1 MASLYC
7 STMKL
12 AVIVCTRNRAHAILE
27 CLQSIQDA
35 ISSAA
40 PVDAE
45 IIVVDNGSTDE
56 TAAIVKEWASSC
68 PSPVQSLSEPK
79 RGLSRARN
87 RALRSTQ
94 ADLLAFTDD
103 DCRLSRE
110 YIRELLR
117 HDAGDTDLVLRGG
130 RVELGDPSDLP
141 ITINTCNTP
150 VRWSLRENSARHD
163 RLSGPIS
170 GCNMAMRRA
179 LVERLGP
186 FDEGLG
192 AGAGIPSAEDADYNF
207 RAYIAGATL
216 EYVPDMTVFHYHGRK
231 TIAAARKLLIDYE
244 IGNGALYARY
254 LFKHPNLCRPFYWN
268 CKDAL
273 RQILT
278 GKTSYLPEMGVSE
291 WDRVSAN
298 FRGAARYLLTSGKIV
313 PDQI

>member
-1 MASLYC
+1 MASRYYL
-7 STMKL
+7 TMKL
-12 AVIVCTRNRAHAILE
+12 AVIVCTRNRAYAILE

-35 ISSAA
+35 ISSAG

-56 TAAIVKEWASSC
+56 TAAMVKHWAGRC
-68 PSPVQSLSEPK
+68 PFPVQLLSEPMK
-79 RGLSRARN
+79 GLSRARN
-87 RALRSTQ
+87 RALRATR

-103 DCRLSRE
+103 DCRLSKE

-150 VRWSLRENSARHD
+150 VRWSLQENSARHD

-186 FDEGLG
+186 FDEKLG
-192 AGAGIPSAEDADYNF
+192 AGARIPSAEDADYNF

-216 EYVPDMTVFHYHGRK
+216 EYVPDMAVFHYHGRK

-273 RQILT
+273 RQIFT
-278 GKTSYLPEMGVSE
+278 GTNSYLPEMGVSE
-291 WDRVSAN
+291 LDRVSAN
-298 FRGAARYLLTSGKIV
+298 FRGAARYLFTLGQPA
-313 PDQI
+313 PDQ